1 MINKRKRIQRLSSR
15 RSRDIPLC
23 HVQGIRNQELKGRR
37 GQSNSVI
44 KQQAEKK
51 KKYYHLRFSF
61 IFTESCCFMGKDNNE
76 TQPTSISMQYFDSDT
91 PSAEQTLVVLK
102 KKVRYLALC
111 FMILFTSFNAAQN
124 LVQSLYKQQ
133 GYQYLGLSSLLV
145 LYAVFAIFSLF
156 AKYLMNN
163 RSYR

>member
-1 MINKRKRIQRLSSR
+1 
-15 RSRDIPLC
+15 
-23 HVQGIRNQELKGRR
+23 
-37 GQSNSVI
+37 
-44 KQQAEKK
+44 
-51 KKYYHLRFSF
+51 
-61 IFTESCCFMGKDNNE
+61 MGKDNNE